1 MKRSSLAA
9 VVLMFSVFTVAQAA
23 TVTVTEIAA
32 SGSGGEV
39 TIDRKIEDLQPD
51 LVKRFA
57 FSKYEF
63 LSQKSTNL
71 AQGAL
76 GTWKLSD
83 GNSLDIKLSAVE
95 GTGAAAKFTLELEIY
110 KAGSGERKSVMKTT
124 YKVTAG
130 RTVMLV
136 LGELSS
142 GKTLILVVKVE

>member
-1 MKRSSLAA
+1 MKSASLAA
-9 VVLMFSVFTVAQAA
+9 VVLIFCAFTLAEAA

-32 SGSGGEV
+32 SGTGGEV
-39 TIDRKIEDLQPD
+39 TIDRKIEDLKPD

-63 LSQKSTNL
+63 LSRKSTSL

-76 GTWKLSD
+76 GTWRLSD
-83 GNSLDIKLSAVE
+83 GNSLDIKLSKVE

-110 KAGSGERKSVMKTT
+110 KSSSGERKSVMKTT

-142 GKTLILVVKVE
+142 GKTLILVIKVE